1 MLRRLRALAI
11 DVGPLRRHREFR
23 LLYTGQAV
31 SFAGSMITYVAI
43 PYQVYELTR
52 STFVVGLLG
61 LAQIAPLL
69 VTALIG
75 GALADARDRRR
86 LVLVADALMM
96 VLALALLGNALLPDP
111 QVWVLFVIASG
122 MAAASGLQRP
132 ALDSMVP
139 RLVPRDE
146 LPAAA
151 ALEGFRRNAGQIA
164 GPALGGILIAGA
176 GLGATY
182 AVDAATF
189 LVSLVALARM
199 RAVPPPPG
207 AAPPSLARIAE
218 GWRYARRR
226 QDLLGSY
233 LVDIN
238 AMLFAMPIALF
249 PAVAERFG
257 GAEVLGLLFAAG
269 PAGALLLTLTSRWTA
284 LVTRHGRAIAVSAA
298 LTGVAVGAFGLVG
311 SLPLALLLLAVAG
324 AADMSS
330 AIFRATLWNQTIPD
344 DLRGRLAG
352 IEQLSYSIGPTLG
365 TTQSGALAAI
375 TSVRTSLVAGGILCV
390 AGTVV
395 LCALMPRFWRYD
407 SVLEVAPV
415 REDHADPSGVG
426 RLHDLEVPLGAA
438 GLDDRGDARLDG
450 ELRPVRERE
459 EGI

>member
-1 MLRRLRALAI
+1 MPSLFRLLRAITLDA
-11 DVGPLRRHREFR
+11 GPLRRHREFR

-31 SFAGSMITYVAI
+31 SFAGSMITFVAI
-43 PYQVYELTR
+43 PFQVYELTG

-61 LAQIAPLL
+61 LAQLAPLL

-86 LVLVADALMM
+86 LVLVADSAL
-96 VLALALLGNALLPDP
+96 LALSLVLVANALLDEP
-111 QVWVLFVIASG
+111 QVWLLFLVAAG
-122 MAAASGLQRP
+122 MSAAAGLQRP

-139 RLVPRDE
+139 RLVPREE
-146 LPAAA
+146 LRAAA

-164 GPALGGILIAGA
+164 GPALGGLLIAGA

-199 RAVPPPPG
+199 RAVPPPPD
-207 AAPPSLARIAE
+207 AAPPSVARIAE

-226 QDLLGSY
+226 QDLMGSY

-238 AMLFAMPIALF
+238 AMLFALPIALF
-249 PAVAERFG
+249 PAVAARFG

-269 PAGALLLTLTSRWTA
+269 PAGALLLTLTSGWTRR
-284 LVTRHGRAIAVSAA
+284 VTRHGRAIAVSAA
-298 LTGVAVGAFGLVG
+298 LGGAAVAGFGLAG
-311 SLPLALLLLAVAG
+311 SLPLALAFLAAAG

-330 AIFRATLWNQTIPD
+330 GIFRSTLWNQTIPD
-344 DLRGRLAG
+344 SLRGRLAG

-365 TTQSGALAAI
+365 TTQSGALAAL
-375 TSVRTSLVAGGILCV
+375 TSVRTSLVAGGVLCV

-395 LCALMPRFWRYD
+395 LCALLPRFWHYD
-407 SVLEVAPV
+407 ASVLEMPSVG
-415 REDHADPSGVG
+415 EDHADAGLVG
-426 RLHDLEVPLGAA
+426 RLDDLEVALRPAR
-438 GLDDRGDARLDG
+438 LDDRRDTRLDG
-450 ELRPVRERE
+450 
-459 EGI
+459 